1 MHDSSADTVKPF
13 SQTELVVFQLRDFL
27 SERFKS
33 NYDLTMFEP
42 KSDDTL
48 SLDEAELAE
57 VLCIKPLT
65 V

>member
-48 SLDEAELAE
+48 SLDERN
-57 VLCIKPLT
+57 
-65 V
+65 